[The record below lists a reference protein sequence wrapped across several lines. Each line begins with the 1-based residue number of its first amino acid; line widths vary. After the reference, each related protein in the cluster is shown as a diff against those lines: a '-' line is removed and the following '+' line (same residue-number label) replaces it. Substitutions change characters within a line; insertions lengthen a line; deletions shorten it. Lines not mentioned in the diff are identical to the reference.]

1 MHTKNGHKKVNLVS
15 LGCSK
20 NLVDSEVLL
29 RQFQL
34 NGLEIINNSRKA
46 DYIVINTCGFINDAK
61 DESIRAILEA
71 IDLKKS
77 GKVKKVIVMGCLSE
91 RYKSELVEE
100 IPEVDAYFGV
110 TDFKGVL
117 NELGLDLKKE
127 LLGERLITTPKHFAY
142 LKISEGCDNP
152 CSFCAIPLMRGKH
165 QSKPIELILS
175 EAKYLAD
182 NGAKELILI
191 AQDSTYYGLDIYGT
205 RELARLL
212 RELTKIDGIEWIR
225 LLYAFPAK
233 FPEDILDVIDG
244 EEKIC
249 KYIDIPFQH
258 ISDKIL
264 KSMQRG
270 VTKRRT
276 YELIELI
283 RSKIPEVAIR
293 TTLIVG
299 YPEEGENEFQELLDF
314 VQEMKFD
321 RLGVFTYSQEENTK
335 AFELGDPIPQKV
347 KEERK
352 KEILR
357 IQQEI
362 SHQKNIEKIGKRF
375 KVLIDEK
382 ITEKVYLGRTQWD
395 APEVDNSVIVNS
407 ENEIEPGKFYEVEID
422 DALEFDLAGQVVK

>member
-29 RQFQL
+29 RQFQA
-34 NGLEIINNSRKA
+34 NGLQIIENSSKA

-71 IDLKKS
+71 VELKKS
-77 GKVKKVIVMGCLSE
+77 GKAKKVVVMGCLSE
-91 RYKSELVEE
+91 RYKSELAEE

-110 TDFKGVL
+110 TDYRGVL
-117 NELGLDLKKE
+117 NELGIDFKKE

-152 CSFCAIPLMRGKH
+152 CSFCAIPLIRGKH
-165 QSKPIELILS
+165 ISKPIPEIIR
-175 EAKYLAD
+175 EANYLAQ
-182 NGAKELILI
+182 NGAKEIILI
-191 AQDSTYYGLDIYGT
+191 AQDSTYYGLDIYGN
-205 RELARLL
+205 RELSKLL
-212 RELTKIDGIEWIR
+212 KELTKVDGIEWIR

-233 FPEDILDVIDG
+233 FPEEILDVIAE

-270 VTKRRT
+270 ISKRRT
-276 YELIELI
+276 YELINLI
-283 RSKIPEVAIR
+283 RKKIPEVAIR

-299 YPEEGENEFQELLDF
+299 YPEETESEFQELVDF
-314 VQEMKFD
+314 VKDMEFD
-321 RLGVFTYSQEENTK
+321 RLGLFTYSQEENTK
-335 AFELGDPIPQKV
+335 AFELGDPIPQNE
-347 KEERK
+347 KEARK
-352 KEILR
+352 NYILS

-362 SHQKNIEKIGKRF
+362 SHKKNQEKIGKRL
-375 KVLIDEK
+375 KVLIDEQ
-382 ITEKVYLGRTQWD
+382 IEKNTYLGRSQWD

-407 ENEIEPGKFYEVEID
+407 QFPIEPGKFYEVEID
-422 DALEFDLAGQVVK
+422 DALEFDLAGQVI

>member
-20 NLVDSEVLL
+20 NLVDSEILL

-34 NGLEIINNSRKA
+34 NGLEIIDNSRKA

-77 GKVKKVIVMGCLSE
+77 GKVKKVVVMGCLSE
-91 RYKSELVEE
+91 RYKSELSEE

-110 TDFKGVL
+110 TDYKGVL

-152 CSFCAIPLMRGKH
+152 CSFCAIPLIRGKH
-165 QSKPIELILS
+165 QSKPVEQILN

-182 NGAKELILI
+182 NGVKEIILI
-191 AQDSTYYGLDIYGT
+191 AQDSTYYGLDIYGK
-205 RELARLL
+205 RELAKLL
-212 RELTKIDGIEWIR
+212 KELTRIDRIEWIR

-233 FPEDILDVIDG
+233 FPEEILDVIAQ

-270 VTKRRT
+270 VSKRRT
-276 YELIELI
+276 YELVELI
-283 RSKIPEVAIR
+283 RNKIPEVAIR

-299 YPEEGENEFQELLDF
+299 YPEEGEEEFQELVDF
-314 VQEMKFD
+314 VKEVKFD

-335 AFELGDPIPQKV
+335 AFELGDPVPQKV
-347 KEERK
+347 KEERRR
-352 KEILR
+352 EILR

-362 SHQKNIEKIGKRF
+362 SHQNNLGKIGKRI

-382 ITEKVYLGRTQWD
+382 VEKNAYLGRTQWD
-395 APEVDNSVIVNS
+395 APEVDNSVFVNTTRI
-407 ENEIEPGKFYEVEID
+407 IEPGNFYEVEID
-422 DALEFDLAGQVVK
+422 DALEFDLAGQVV

>member
-1 MHTKNGHKKVNLVS
+1 MHTKNGNKKVNLVS

-34 NGLEIINNSRKA
+34 NGLEIINNPKKA

-71 IDLKKS
+71 VNLKKS
-77 GKVKKVIVMGCLSE
+77 GKVKKVVVMGCLSE
-91 RYKSELVEE
+91 RYKSELAEE

-110 TDFKGVL
+110 TDYKGVL

-165 QSKPIELILS
+165 QSKPIEQILS
-175 EAKYLAD
+175 EAEYLAQ
-182 NGAKELILI
+182 NGAKELIII
-191 AQDSTYYGLDIYGT
+191 AQDSTYYGLDLYGS
-205 RELARLL
+205 
-212 RELTKIDGIEWIR
+212 RELTKLLKELTKVDGIEWIR

-233 FPEDILDVIDG
+233 FPEEILDVIAE

-258 ISDKIL
+258 ISDKVL

-270 VTKRRT
+270 ITKRRT

-283 RSKIPEVAIR
+283 RNKIPDVAIR

-299 YPEEGENEFQELLDF
+299 YPEEGEEEFKELVDF
-314 VQEMKFD
+314 VKDVKFD

-335 AFELGDPIPQKV
+335 AFDLGDPIPQKE
-347 KEERK
+347 KEERRH
-352 KEILR
+352 EILR
-357 IQQEI
+357 IQKEI
-362 SHQKNIEKIGKRF
+362 SYWKNRERVGSRL
-375 KVLIDEK
+375 KVLIDEE
-382 ITEKVYLGRTQWD
+382 IDQKVYLGRTQWD
-395 APEVDNSVIVNS
+395 APEVDNGVIINS
-407 ENEIEPGKFYEVEID
+407 KWPLETGKFYKVEID
-422 DALEFDLAGQVVK
+422 DALEFDLLGTVR

>member
-20 NLVDSEVLL
+20 NLVDSEILL
-29 RQFQL
+29 RQFQS
-34 NGLEIINNSRKA
+34 NGLEIIENSKKA

-61 DESIRAILEA
+61 EESIRAILEA
-71 IDLKKS
+71 VDLKKS
-77 GKVKKVIVMGCLSE
+77 GKVKKVVVMGCLSE

-110 TDFKGVL
+110 TDYRGVL
-117 NELGLDLKKE
+117 SELGLDLKKE

-152 CSFCAIPLMRGKH
+152 CSFCAIPLIRGKH
-165 QSKPIELILS
+165 QSKPIEQVLS
-175 EAKYLAD
+175 EAEFLAK
-182 NGAKELILI
+182 NGAKEIILI
-191 AQDSTYYGLDIYGT
+191 AQDSTYYGLDLYGT
-205 RELARLL
+205 RQLAALL
-212 RELTKIDGIEWIR
+212 KELTKIEGIEWIR

-233 FPEDILDVIDG
+233 FPEEILDVIAQ

-270 VTKRRT
+270 VSKRRT
-276 YELIELI
+276 YELIDLI
-283 RSKIPEVAIR
+283 RNKIPEVAIR

-299 YPEEGENEFQELLDF
+299 YPEEGEKEFQELVDF
-314 VQEMKFD
+314 VKDVKFD
-321 RLGVFTYSQEENTK
+321 RLGVFTYSQEESTK
-335 AFELGDPIPQKV
+335 AYELGDPIPQKV

-362 SHQKNIEKIGKRF
+362 SHQKNLEKIGKRI

-382 ITEKVYLGRTQWD
+382 IDQNVFLGRSQWD
-395 APEVDNSVIVNS
+395 APEVDNSVFVNTTKS
-407 ENEIEPGKFYEVEID
+407 IEPGNFYEVEID
-422 DALEFDLAGQVVK
+422 DALEFDLAGQVI

>member
-29 RQFQL
+29 RQFKA
-34 NGLEIINNSRKA
+34 NGLEIIENSKKA
-46 DYIVINTCGFINDAK
+46 DYVVINTCGFINDAK

-77 GKVKKVIVMGCLSE
+77 GKVKKVVVMGCLSE
-91 RYKSELVEE
+91 RYYNELNKE

-110 TDFKGVL
+110 TDYRGVL
-117 NELGLDLKKE
+117 NELGYDLKKE
-127 LLGERLITTPKHFAY
+127 LLGERLLTTPKHFAY

-152 CSFCAIPLMRGKH
+152 CSFCAIPLIRGKH
-165 QSKPIELILS
+165 ISKTIPEIIQ
-175 EAKYLAD
+175 EANYLAQ
-182 NGAKELILI
+182 NGVKEIILI
-191 AQDSTYYGLDIYGT
+191 AQDSTYYGLDIYGK
-205 RELARLL
+205 RELAKLL
-212 RELTKIDGIEWIR
+212 KELTKVDGIEWIR
-225 LLYAFPAK
+225 LQYAFPAK
-233 FPEDILDVIDG
+233 FPEDILDVIAE

-283 RSKIPEVAIR
+283 RKKIPGVAIR

-299 YPEEGENEFQELLDF
+299 YPEETESEFQELVDF
-314 VQEMKFD
+314 VKDVEFE
-321 RLGVFTYSQEENTK
+321 RLGVFTYSQEDNTK
-335 AFELGDPIPQKV
+335 AFELGDPIPQNE
-347 KEERK
+347 KENR
-352 KEILR
+352 
-357 IQQEI
+357 
-362 SHQKNIEKIGKRF
+362 KNIVLSLQQKISYRKNQEKVGKTL
-375 KVLIDEK
+375 KVIVDEK
-382 ITEKVYLGRTQWD
+382 LDKNTYIGRTQWD
-395 APEVDNSVIVNS
+395 TPEVDNSVIVNS
-407 ENEIEPGKFYEVEID
+407 QKSLELGEFYLVEID
-422 DALEFDLAGQVVK
+422 DALEYDLVGVVV

>member
-20 NLVDSEVLL
+20 NLVDSEILL

-34 NGLEIINNSRKA
+34 NGLEIIDNSRKA

-61 DESIRAILEA
+61 DESISAILEA

-77 GKVKKVIVMGCLSE
+77 GKVKKVVVMGCLSE
-91 RYKSELVEE
+91 RYKSELIEE

-110 TDFKGVL
+110 TDYKGVL
-117 NELGLDLKKE
+117 TELGLDLKKE

-152 CSFCAIPLMRGKH
+152 CSFCAIPLIRGKH
-165 QSKPIELILS
+165 QSKPIEQILS

-182 NGAKELILI
+182 KGAKEIILI
-191 AQDSTYYGLDIYGT
+191 AQDSTYYGLDIYGS

-212 RELTKIDGIEWIR
+212 KELTRINGIEWIR
-225 LLYAFPAK
+225 LLYTFPAK
-233 FPEDILDVIDG
+233 FPEEILDVIAE

-258 ISDKIL
+258 ISNKIL

-270 VTKRRT
+270 ISKRRT
-276 YELIELI
+276 YELIDLI
-283 RSKIPEVAIR
+283 RNKITAVAIR

-299 YPEEGENEFQELLDF
+299 YPEESDEEFQELINF
-314 VQEMKFD
+314 VREVKFD

-335 AFELGDPIPQKV
+335 AYELGDSIPQKV
-347 KEERK
+347 KDERK

-362 SHQKNIEKIGKRF
+362 SHQKNLEKIGRRI

-382 ITEKVYLGRTQWD
+382 VEENVYLGRTQWD

-407 ENEIEPGKFYEVEID
+407 RNIIEPGKFYEVEID
-422 DALEFDLAGQVVK
+422 DAFEFDLVGQLT

>member
-1 MHTKNGHKKVNLVS
+1 MHTKNGNKKVNLVS

-34 NGLEIINNSRKA
+34 NGLEIINNPKKA

-71 IDLKKS
+71 VNLKKS
-77 GKVKKVIVMGCLSE
+77 GKAKKVVVMGCLSE
-91 RYKSELVEE
+91 RYKSELAEE

-110 TDFKGVL
+110 TDYKEVL

-152 CSFCAIPLMRGKH
+152 CSFCAIPLMRGNH
-165 QSKPIELILS
+165 QSKPIEQILS
-175 EAKYLAD
+175 EAEYLAQ
-182 NGAKELILI
+182 NGAKELIII
-191 AQDSTYYGLDIYGT
+191 AQDSTYYGLDLYGS
-205 RELARLL
+205 RELAKLL
-212 RELTKIDGIEWIR
+212 KELTKVDGIEWIR

-233 FPEDILDVIDG
+233 FPEEILDVIAE

-258 ISDKIL
+258 ISDKVL

-270 VTKRRT
+270 ITKRRT

-283 RSKIPEVAIR
+283 RNKIPDVAIR

-299 YPEEGENEFQELLDF
+299 YPEEGEEEFKELVDF
-314 VQEMKFD
+314 VKDVKFD

-335 AFELGDPIPQKV
+335 AFDLGDPIPQKE
-347 KEERK
+347 KEERRH
-352 KEILR
+352 EILR
-357 IQQEI
+357 IQKEI
-362 SHQKNIEKIGKRF
+362 SYWKNHERVGSRL
-375 KVLIDEK
+375 KVLIDEE
-382 ITEKVYLGRTQWD
+382 IDQKVYLGRTQWD
-395 APEVDNSVIVNS
+395 APEVDNGVIINS
-407 ENEIEPGKFYEVEID
+407 KWPLEPGKFYKVEID
-422 DALEFDLAGQVVK
+422 DALEFDLLGTVR

>member
-20 NLVDSEVLL
+20 NLVDSEILL
-29 RQFQL
+29 RQFQA
-34 NGLEIINNSRKA
+34 NGLEITENSKRA

-61 DESIRAILEA
+61 DESIQAILEA

-77 GKVKKVIVMGCLSE
+77 GRIKKVVVMGCLSE
-91 RYKSELVEE
+91 RYKSELAEE

-110 TDFKGVL
+110 TDYRGVL

-152 CSFCAIPLMRGKH
+152 CSFCAIPLIRGKH
-165 QSKPIELILS
+165 ISKPIEEIIREANYLS
-175 EAKYLAD
+175 KQ
-182 NGAKELILI
+182 GIKELILI
-191 AQDSTYYGLDIYGT
+191 AQDSTYYGLDLYGK
-205 RELARLL
+205 RDLARLL
-212 RELTKIDGIEWIR
+212 KELTKVNGIEWIR
-225 LLYAFPAK
+225 LLYAFPSK
-233 FPEDILDVIDG
+233 FPEDILDVIAE

-270 VTKRRT
+270 ISKRRT

-283 RSKIPEVAIR
+283 RKKIPNVAIR

-299 YPEEGENEFQELLDF
+299 YPQETETEFQELIDF
-314 VQEMKFD
+314 VREVQFD
-321 RLGVFTYSQEENTK
+321 RLGVFTYSQEESTQ
-335 AFELGDPIPQKV
+335 AFELGDPIPQEE
-347 KEERK
+347 KENRK
-352 KEILR
+352 NYVLS
-357 IQQEI
+357 IQQKI
-362 SHQKNIEKIGKRF
+362 SYQKNQEKIGQRL
-375 KVLIDEK
+375 KVIIDEQ
-382 ITEKVYLGRTQWD
+382 IEKNTYLGRTQWD
-395 APEVDNSVIVNS
+395 TPEVDNSVIVTS
-407 ENEIEPGKFYEVEID
+407 SKPLEPGEFYSVEID
-422 DALEFDLAGQVVK
+422 DALEFDLVGQVI

>member
-20 NLVDSEVLL
+20 NLVDSEILL
-29 RQFQL
+29 RQFQA
-34 NGLEIINNSRKA
+34 NGLEITENSKRA

-61 DESIRAILEA
+61 DESIQAILEA

-77 GKVKKVIVMGCLSE
+77 GRIKKVVVMGCLSE
-91 RYKSELVEE
+91 RYKSELAEE

-110 TDFKGVL
+110 TDYRGVL

-152 CSFCAIPLMRGKH
+152 CSFCAIPLIRGKH
-165 QSKPIELILS
+165 ISKPIEEIIQEANYLS
-175 EAKYLAD
+175 QQ
-182 NGAKELILI
+182 GTKELILI
-191 AQDSTYYGLDIYGT
+191 AQDSTYYGLDIYGR
-205 RELARLL
+205 RELAKLL
-212 RELTKIDGIEWIR
+212 KELSKVDGIEWIR
-225 LLYAFPAK
+225 LLYAFPSK
-233 FPEDILDVIDG
+233 FPEDILDVIAE

-270 VTKRRT
+270 ISKRRT

-283 RSKIPEVAIR
+283 RKKIPNVAIR

-299 YPEEGENEFQELLDF
+299 YPQETETEFRELIDF
-314 VQEMKFD
+314 VKEIQFD
-321 RLGVFTYSQEENTK
+321 RLGVFTYSQEESTQ
-335 AFELGDPIPQKV
+335 AFELGDPIPQEE
-347 KEERK
+347 KENRK
-352 KEILR
+352 KYVLS

-362 SHQKNIEKIGKRF
+362 SYQKNQEKIGQRL
-375 KVLIDEK
+375 KVIIDER
-382 ITEKVYLGRTQWD
+382 IEKNTYLGRTQWD
-395 APEVDNSVIVNS
+395 TPEVDNSVIVNS
-407 ENEIEPGKFYEVEID
+407 LKRLEPGEFYSVEID
-422 DALEFDLAGQVVK
+422 DALEFDLVGQVI

>member
-1 MHTKNGHKKVNLVS
+1 MHTKNGNKKVNLVS

-34 NGLEIINNSRKA
+34 NGLEIINNPKKA

-71 IDLKKS
+71 VDLKKS
-77 GKVKKVIVMGCLSE
+77 GKAKKVVVMGCLSE
-91 RYKSELVEE
+91 RYKSELAEE

-110 TDFKGVL
+110 TDYKGVL

-152 CSFCAIPLMRGKH
+152 CSFCAIPFMRGKH
-165 QSKPIELILS
+165 KSKPIEQILS
-175 EAKYLAD
+175 EAEYLAQ
-182 NGAKELILI
+182 NGAKELIII
-191 AQDSTYYGLDIYGT
+191 AQDSTYYGLDLYGS
-205 RELARLL
+205 RELAKLL
-212 RELTKIDGIEWIR
+212 KELTKVDGIEWIR

-233 FPEDILDVIDG
+233 FPEEILDVIAE

-258 ISDKIL
+258 ISDKVL

-270 VTKRRT
+270 ITKRRT

-283 RSKIPEVAIR
+283 RNKIPDVAIR

-299 YPEEGENEFQELLDF
+299 YPEEGEEEFRELVDF
-314 VQEMKFD
+314 VKDVKFD

-335 AFELGDPIPQKV
+335 AFDLGDPIPQKE
-347 KEERK
+347 KEERRH
-352 KEILR
+352 EILR
-357 IQQEI
+357 IQKEI
-362 SHQKNIEKIGKRF
+362 SYWKNHERVGSRL
-375 KVLIDEK
+375 KVLIDEE
-382 ITEKVYLGRTQWD
+382 IDQKVYLGRTQWD
-395 APEVDNSVIVNS
+395 APEVDNGVIINAKWPL
-407 ENEIEPGKFYEVEID
+407 EPGKFYKVEID
-422 DALEFDLAGQVVK
+422 DALEFDLLGTVR

>member
-29 RQFQL
+29 RQFQA
-34 NGLEIINNSRKA
+34 NGLQIIENSSKA

-71 IDLKKS
+71 VELKKS
-77 GKVKKVIVMGCLSE
+77 GKAKKVVVMGCLSE
-91 RYKSELVEE
+91 RYKSELAEE

-110 TDFKGVL
+110 TDYRGVL
-117 NELGLDLKKE
+117 NELGIDFKKE

-152 CSFCAIPLMRGKH
+152 CSFCAIPLIRGKH
-165 QSKPIELILS
+165 ISKPIPEIIR
-175 EAKYLAD
+175 EANYLAQ
-182 NGAKELILI
+182 NGAKEIILI
-191 AQDSTYYGLDIYGT
+191 AQDSTYYGLDIYGN
-205 RELARLL
+205 RELSKLL
-212 RELTKIDGIEWIR
+212 KELTRVDGIEWIR

-233 FPEDILDVIDG
+233 FPEEILDVIAD

-270 VTKRRT
+270 ISKRRT
-276 YELIELI
+276 YELINLI
-283 RSKIPEVAIR
+283 RKKIPEVAIR

-299 YPEEGENEFQELLDF
+299 YPEETETEFQELVDF
-314 VQEMKFD
+314 VKDMEFD
-321 RLGVFTYSQEENTK
+321 RLGLFTYSQEENTK
-335 AFELGDPIPQKV
+335 AFELGDPIPQNE
-347 KEERK
+347 KEARK
-352 KEILR
+352 NYILS

-362 SHQKNIEKIGKRF
+362 SHKKNQEKIGKRL
-375 KVLIDEK
+375 KVLIDEQ
-382 ITEKVYLGRTQWD
+382 IEKNTYLGRSQWD

-407 ENEIEPGKFYEVEID
+407 QSPIEPGKFYEVEID
-422 DALEFDLAGQVVK
+422 DALEFDLAGQVI

>member
-20 NLVDSEVLL
+20 NLVDSEILL

-34 NGLEIINNSRKA
+34 NGLEIIDNSRKA

-61 DESIRAILEA
+61 DESISAILEA

-77 GKVKKVIVMGCLSE
+77 GKVKKVVVMGCLSE
-91 RYKSELVEE
+91 RYKSELIEE

-110 TDFKGVL
+110 TDYKGVL
-117 NELGLDLKKE
+117 TELGLDLKKE

-152 CSFCAIPLMRGKH
+152 CSFCAIPLIRGKH
-165 QSKPIELILS
+165 QSKPIEQILS

-182 NGAKELILI
+182 KGAKEIILI
-191 AQDSTYYGLDIYGT
+191 AQDSTYYGLDIYGS

-212 RELTKIDGIEWIR
+212 KELTRINGIEWIR
-225 LLYAFPAK
+225 LLYTFPAK
-233 FPEDILDVIDG
+233 FPEEILDVIAE

-258 ISDKIL
+258 ISNKIL

-270 VTKRRT
+270 ISKRRT
-276 YELIELI
+276 YELIDLI
-283 RSKIPEVAIR
+283 RNKIPAVAIR

-299 YPEEGENEFQELLDF
+299 YPEESDEEFQELINF
-314 VQEMKFD
+314 VREVKFD

-335 AFELGDPIPQKV
+335 AYELGDSIPQKV
-347 KEERK
+347 KDERK

-362 SHQKNIEKIGKRF
+362 SHQKNLEKIGRRI

-382 ITEKVYLGRTQWD
+382 VEENVYLGRTQWD

-407 ENEIEPGKFYEVEID
+407 RNIIEPGKFYEVEID
-422 DALEFDLAGQVVK
+422 DAFEFDLVGQLT

>member
-1 MHTKNGHKKVNLVS
+1 MHTKNGNKKVNLVS

-29 RQFQL
+29 RQFQA
-34 NGLEIINNSRKA
+34 NGLEIINNFKEA

-61 DESIRAILEA
+61 DESINAILEA
-71 IDLKKS
+71 INLKMS
-77 GKVKKVIVMGCLSE
+77 GKVKKVVVMGCLSE
-91 RYKSELVEE
+91 RYKNELVEE

-110 TDFKGVL
+110 TDYKGVL

-127 LLGERLITTPKHFAY
+127 LLGERLITTPKHYAY

-152 CSFCAIPLMRGKH
+152 CSFCAIPLIRGRH
-165 QSKPIELILS
+165 ISKPIEQIIN
-175 EAKYLAD
+175 EAKYLAE
-182 NGAKELILI
+182 NGTKELILI
-191 AQDSTYYGLDIYGT
+191 AQDSTYYGLDLYGK
-205 RELARLL
+205 RELATLL
-212 RELTKIDGIEWIR
+212 KKLVKVDGIEWIR

-233 FPEDILDVIDG
+233 FPEEILDVISE

-270 VTKRRT
+270 ISKRRT

-283 RSKIPEVAIR
+283 RKKVPNIALR

-299 YPEEGENEFQELLDF
+299 YPEETENEFQELIDF
-314 VQEMKFD
+314 VKEVKFE
-321 RLGVFTYSQEENTK
+321 RLGIFTYSQEENTK
-335 AFELGDPIPQKV
+335 AFELGDPIPADE
-347 KEERK
+347 KENRK
-352 KEILR
+352 LKIYQ

-362 SHQKNIEKIGKRF
+362 SREKNLEKVDLNL
-375 KVLIDEK
+375 KVIIDEK
-382 ITEKVYLGRTQWD
+382 IDERTYIGRTEWD
-395 APEVDNSVIVNS
+395 APEVDNSVIINS
-407 ENEIEPGKFYEVEID
+407 HSKLEPGEFSRVNII
-422 DALEFDLAGQVVK
+422 DALEFDLIGIVK